1 MDNLDKDKLP
11 KIKTRLEVKNEADSD
26 VAELYLY
33 GVIRKAYPW
42 EDLEDCISANAV
54 IKELKTLKGKDI
66 DVHINS
72 GGGDVFESIAICNSL
87 KQHDGEIKIIVD
99 ALAGS
104 GASVICT
111 AGKVVMFNNCMQMIH
126 KAWTYTWG
134 NADDLRKDADDLDK
148 IDEAA
153 DNSYK
158 KKFVGTD
165 EELMD
170 LIAEGSWLTAEECLA
185 LGFCDEILDAEDEE
199 EEESAENN
207 VKENLFNKYK
217 KNIESKVVDNKTTL
231 FNAFKNKTGGNE

>member
-1 MDNLDKDKLP
+1 MSKEKFKIP
-11 KIKTRLEVKNEADSD
+11 KIKTRMEVKNEADSQK
-26 VAELYLY
+26 AELYLY
-33 GVIRKAYPW
+33 GTIRKASRW
-42 EDLEDCISANAV
+42 EDLDSCISANAV
-54 IKELKTLKGKDI
+54 LKELKNLKGKDI

-111 AGKVVMFNNCMQMIH
+111 ASKVVMFNNCMQMIH

-134 NADDLRKDADDLDK
+134 NADELRKDADDLDK
-148 IDEAA
+148 IDEAV

-185 LGFCDEILDAEDEE
+185 LGFCDEILDSEE
-199 EEESAENN
+199 EEETGSTENN

-231 FNAFKNKTGGNE
+231 FNAFKNKNGGNG